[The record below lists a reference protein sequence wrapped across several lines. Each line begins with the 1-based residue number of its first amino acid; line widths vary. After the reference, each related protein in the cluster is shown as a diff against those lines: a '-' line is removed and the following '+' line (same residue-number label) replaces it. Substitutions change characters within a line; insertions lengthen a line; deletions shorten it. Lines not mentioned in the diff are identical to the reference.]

1 MNKEFHQALY
11 KAQATLVVLFFKTWT
26 YHWNIVGDNFYEL
39 HKLLNDQ
46 YDSIGESV
54 DRFSEHM
61 RYRLI
66 KALGPLNTIDEK
78 SAIPRANMGYGQ
90 AEMIASLVSDNKT
103 AIKVLQEVID
113 ESKKLDFED
122 TVNICADIQESLGKN
137 IWMLT
142 AFKRG

>member
-1 MNKEFHQALY
+1 MEEKLHEVLY
-11 KAQATLVVLFFKTWT
+11 EAQATLAVLFFKTWT

-46 YDSIGESV
+46 YDSIGESL
-54 DRFSEHM
+54 DRFAEHM
-61 RYRLI
+61 RYRRI
-66 KALGPLNTIDEK
+66 KALGPLNLIMDK
-78 SAIPRANMGYGQ
+78 SAIKSANMSASQ
-90 AEMIASLVSDNKT
+90 SDMLTSLVADNKQT
-103 AIKVLQEVID
+103 IKTLQQVID
-113 ESKKLDFED
+113 VAKELDYED